1 MNINISK
8 VKIVVMV
15 PRNYTDNLRELI
27 CKTKAG
33 VIGNYTD
40 CSVSTNVIGTFKP
53 NDKANPTIGKKRKL
67 EKVKET
73 VAEALGADIDTIT
86 AETSFKEDLGADSLD
101 LFEMV
106 MSLED
111 TCGVEIPTEDLETM
125 VTVGD
130 VAEYL
135 EQHKN

>member
-1 MNINISK
+1 M
-8 VKIVVMV
+8 
-15 PRNYTDNLRELI
+15 
-27 CKTKAG
+27 
-33 VIGNYTD
+33 
-40 CSVSTNVIGTFKP
+40 
-53 NDKANPTIGKKRKL
+53 L

-106 MSLED
+106 MSL
-111 TCGVEIPTEDLETM
+111 VEIPTEDLETM

>member
-1 MNINISK
+1 M
-8 VKIVVMV
+8 
-15 PRNYTDNLRELI
+15 
-27 CKTKAG
+27 
-33 VIGNYTD
+33 
-40 CSVSTNVIGTFKP
+40 
-53 NDKANPTIGKKRKL
+53 L
-67 EKVKET
+67 EKVKRNRSRST
-73 VAEALGADIDTIT
+73 GSRHRYHHSGDFLQRGSRSRFPGSV
-86 AETSFKEDLGADSLD
+86 
-101 LFEMV
+101 FEMV

>member
-53 NDKANPTIGKKRKL
+53 NMKANPTIGKKEKL
-67 EKVKET
+67 EKVKEVLEIIKKNHPYET
-73 VAEALGADIDTIT
+73 PGIDI
-86 AETSFKEDLGADSLD
+86 
-101 LFEMV
+101 
-106 MSLED
+106 
-111 TCGVEIPTEDLETM
+111 IPLMDES
-125 VTVGD
+125 
-130 VAEYL
+130 YF
-135 EQHKN
+135 N

>member
-53 NDKANPTIGKKRKL
+53 NDKANPTIGKNRKL
-67 EKVKET
+67 ENVKEVLEIIKKNHPYET
-73 VAEALGADIDTIT
+73 PGIDI
-86 AETSFKEDLGADSLD
+86 
-101 LFEMV
+101 
-106 MSLED
+106 
-111 TCGVEIPTEDLETM
+111 IPLMDES
-125 VTVGD
+125 
-130 VAEYL
+130 YF
-135 EQHKN
+135 N